1 MTGPEHYAEAERLLA
16 FIEDAELA
24 TEVVIAEAAIAQVHA
39 TLALAA
45 ATAEKRVHTPEQ
57 EWGGTE
63 TFLDTNSR
71 WERVILP

>member
-1 MTGPEHYAEAERLLA
+1 MTGPEHYAEAQTILSQVKNRDLP
-16 FIEDAELA
+16 AE
-24 TEVVIAEAAIAQVHA
+24 VIMAHAQIAQVHA

-71 WERVILP
+71 WERVIFP